1 MPANLEFYQL
11 LARLRRDNVPCALA
25 IVVAVTGS
33 TSGRLGDKALFSPAG
48 RRLSGWIGGGCVE
61 RETGAAAVEALQTGQ
76 SKKLL
81 VDLDGEDPLYS
92 VPCGGKM
99 TVLVEPLPARPQLL
113 IIGSGRLVEVL
124 TELGRLLDF
133 NLAVQ
138 TDPDHQADYP
148 AADQVATGPL
158 DWDSLD
164 PRPQYVVLASHH
176 PDEGLMVLQALQSG
190 VPYVALVASRKRT
203 GLVQK
208 FLVDNGLPAEDFKRL
223 RAPAGLDLGAAD
235 APEIALSILAEI
247 VMHRRGGKAV
257 PLSVT
262 ADQTITHRT
271 GNVT

>member
-25 IVVAVTGS
+25 TVVDVTGS

-48 RRLSGWIGGGCVE
+48 RRLGGWIGGGCVE
-61 RETGAAAVEALQTGQ
+61 REAGAAAVATLQSGQ

-81 VDLDGEDPLYS
+81 VDLDGEDPLFS
-92 VPCGGKM
+92 VACGGKM

-113 IIGSGRLVEVL
+113 TIGSGRLVEVL

-133 NLAVQ
+133 NVAVQ

-148 AADQVATGPL
+148 AADRVATGPL
-158 DWDSLD
+158 DWDGPD
-164 PRPQYVVLASHH
+164 PRPEYVVLASHH
-176 PDEGLMVLQALQSG
+176 PDEGLFALQALQRG
-190 VPYVALVASRKRT
+190 IPYVALVASRKRA

-208 FLVDNGLPAEDFKRL
+208 FLVDNGLLAEDLKRL

-235 APEIALSILAEI
+235 APEIALSILAEV
-247 VMHRRGGKAV
+247 VMHRRGGGGDH
-257 PLSVT
+257 LSQT
-262 ADQTITHRT
+262 ASDHASP
-271 GNVT
+271 